1 MKKIITV
8 FLSVLI
14 IFGTT
19 AIAYAAN
26 YADGT
31 YSVPVIL
38 TGGTG
43 RVTVQSP
50 TTLTISNGKL
60 SGKVVLTS
68 TNYTRMKVNGVTY
81 NNENEGGNS
90 TFTIPVSALDT
101 PLSVSAETTAMSEP
115 HFIDYKIT
123 FSSTGVASKDSGSQ
137 NNTGQNAAKPSSNTN
152 KNNDSKSADTQ
163 KEELPETPLDEE
175 VIEVTNTYSKSTSVS
190 AELLAGYQGKTMN
203 LSTLNGK
210 VIFDEKAT
218 EQIAQKAKGSITLTM
233 DNLTEQEEYKDK
245 GYDLVVDLFIM
256 DEGDN
261 NLYADS
267 NGGKASVTLNYDK
280 EVKDKENLKVYRLS
294 DGSEDEIEAVYNAEE
309 KTISFDTEHF
319 SVYAVKQQSEN
330 HVGTI
335 LAIAAGTIVVVG
347 AILVFLMK
355 KKGDKEEQA

>member
-26 YADGT
+26 YTDGT
-31 YSVPVIL
+31 YSVPVTL

-123 FSSTGVASKDSGSQ
+123 FSSTGVVSKDNYSQ
-137 NNTGQNAAKPSSNTN
+137 NNTGQNAAKPSSNNN
-152 KNNDSKSADTQ
+152 KNNDNKVPDTQ
-163 KEELPETPLDEE
+163 EEELPETPLDEE

-190 AELLAGYQGKTMN
+190 AELLASYQGKTMN

-210 VIFDEKAT
+210 VTFDEKAT
-218 EQIAQKAKGSITLTM
+218 EQIAQNAKGSITLTM

-245 GYDLVVDLFIM
+245 GYDLVMDLLIT

-267 NGGKASVTLNYDK
+267 NGGKASVTLNYDE
-280 EVKDKENLKVYRLS
+280 EVEDKENLKVYRLS

-335 LAIAAGTIVVVG
+335 LAIATGTIVVVG

-355 KKGDKEEQA
+355 KKGDKKEQA

>member
-26 YADGT
+26 YTDGT
-31 YSVPVIL
+31 YSVPVTL

-123 FSSTGVASKDSGSQ
+123 FSSTGVVSKD
-137 NNTGQNAAKPSSNTN
+137 NDN
-152 KNNDSKSADTQ
+152 KVPDIQ
-163 KEELPETPLDEE
+163 EEELPETPLDEE

-190 AELLAGYQGKTMN
+190 AELLASYQGKTMN

-210 VIFDEKAT
+210 VTFDEKAT
-218 EQIAQKAKGSITLTM
+218 EQIAQNAKGSITLTM

-245 GYDLVVDLFIM
+245 GYDLVMDLLIT

-267 NGGKASVTLNYDK
+267 NGGKASVTLNYDE
-280 EVKDKENLKVYRLS
+280 EVEDKENLKVYRLS

-335 LAIAAGTIVVVG
+335 LAIATGTIVVVG

-355 KKGDKEEQA
+355 KKGDKKEQA

>member
-31 YSVPVIL
+31 YSVPVTL

-137 NNTGQNAAKPSSNTN
+137 NNTGQNAAN
-152 KNNDSKSADTQ
+152 DTQ

-319 SVYAVKQQSEN
+319 SVYAVKQQSES

-335 LAIAAGTIVVVG
+335 LAIAAGMIVVVG
-347 AILVFLMK
+347 AILVFLVK
-355 KKGDKEEQA
+355 KKGDKKEQA

>member
-1 MKKIITV
+1 MEFLVLSFIERKRTNRMKKIITV

-26 YADGT
+26 YTDGT
-31 YSVPVIL
+31 YSVPVTL

-123 FSSTGVASKDSGSQ
+123 FSSTGVVSKD
-137 NNTGQNAAKPSSNTN
+137 NDN
-152 KNNDSKSADTQ
+152 KVPDIQ
-163 KEELPETPLDEE
+163 EEELPETPLDEE

-190 AELLAGYQGKTMN
+190 AELLASYQGKTMN

-210 VIFDEKAT
+210 VTFDEKAT
-218 EQIAQKAKGSITLTM
+218 EQIAQNAKGSITLTM

-245 GYDLVVDLFIM
+245 GYDLVMDLLIT

-267 NGGKASVTLNYDK
+267 NGGKASVTLNYDE
-280 EVKDKENLKVYRLS
+280 EVEDKENLKVYRLS

-335 LAIAAGTIVVVG
+335 LAIATGTIVVVG

-355 KKGDKEEQA
+355 KKGDKKEQA